1 MTIITT
7 YFIEIKSV
15 DVGVIIGG
23 VVAAVTIITITVIIA
38 IATIATVI
46 KRGKQGRMTQE

>member
-1 MTIITT
+1 MTIIIT

-23 VVAAVTIITITVIIA
+23 VVAAVTITITVIIA

-46 KRGKQGRMTQE
+46 KRGKQGRMIQE